1 LEKVKLEG
9 GFGVGTGSFSKLDTQ
24 ESVNKLSAGA
34 VGEKNGSDPETV
46 LTDLTGHRVAQ
57 VIHCSGER
65 I

>member
-1 LEKVKLEG
+1 MG
-9 GFGVGTGSFSKLDTQ
+9 AGSFFKLDTQ